1 MNKIR
6 RLLPYVW
13 PHRRGL
19 AIVLATLLAGVV
31 LDVLLP
37 WPIKILVDNILGKQP
52 LPSWAANAVSYI
64 PRAQEPSGLVAWLA
78 VATILLH
85 IAHNVLAMISTT
97 AFVSLG
103 QRMVYDLGA
112 DLFLHLQKMSLR
124 FHGKQQVGDLVAR
137 VTVDTY
143 CVQTFVSSILF
154 PLMHS
159 GLTLVSV
166 FWILWT
172 LEPSMALLA
181 LWVVPLLG
189 ILIRLFG
196 KAMEDAA
203 ILRSDLDARMMSLV
217 EQTLVALPAVQAFAR
232 EKSEYDRFQ
241 LCADETVAAHR
252 KSAAVDMTFKLLVGL
267 VTAAAT
273 AGILWLGAT
282 RALEGRIT
290 TGTILL
296 FLAYISALY
305 EPINTIVY
313 STATWQSISAHATR
327 VLEMLDTPADV
338 VEAKEAISVHLRG
351 EVEFDSVSFAYEK
364 DLPILSSIGFKVQPG
379 EVVAIVGPTGAGKT
393 TMLSLLVR
401 FFDPDIGRVLVDG
414 QDVRN
419 IKITNLRQQVAMV
432 LQDPFLFPLSVA
444 DNISYG
450 KPEATRE
457 QVIAAAKSANADEF
471 IRRMPNGYDTVI
483 GERGVTLS
491 GGERQR
497 LSIARAFLK
506 DAPIL
511 ILDEPTSALDALTE
525 KHLLDALERLTVGR
539 TTFIIAHRLSTI
551 RRATRILVLERG
563 RLVEQGTHEELADA
577 GGLYSML
584 YRVQSIATDSKEA
597 READEEVPSVVEYE
611 ARQ

>member
-1 MNKIR
+1 VKKIR

-13 PHRRGL
+13 PHRGGL
-19 AIVLATLLAGVV
+19 TVVLVTLLFGVC

-37 WPIKILVDNILGKQP
+37 WPIKILVDNILGPQP
-52 LPSWAANAVSYI
+52 LPPWAAGAIAYI
-64 PRAQEPSGLVAWLA
+64 PGASNPSGLVAWLA
-78 VATILLH
+78 FATILLH

-172 LEPSMALLA
+172 LEPSMAVLA

-203 ILRSDLDARMMSLV
+203 IVRSDLDARMMSLV
-217 EQTLVALPAVQAFAR
+217 EQTLIALPAVQAFAR
-232 EKSEYDRFQ
+232 EESEHQRFQ
-241 LCADETVAAHR
+241 ECADATVAAHR
-252 KSAAVDMTFKLLVGL
+252 RSASVDMTFKLLVGL

-305 EPINTIVY
+305 QPINTIVY

-338 VEAKEAISVHLRG
+338 AEAKEPLKLSLKGA
-351 EVEFDSVSFAYEK
+351 VEFESVCFEYEK
-364 DLPILSSIGFKVQPG
+364 DQPILSDICFKAKSG
-379 EVVAIVGPTGAGKT
+379 EVLAIVGPTGAGKT

-401 FFDPDIGRVLVDG
+401 FFDPDSGRVLVDG
-414 QDVRN
+414 NDVRN
-419 IKITNLRQQVAMV
+419 LKIVNLREQVAMV
-432 LQDPFLFPLSVA
+432 LQDPFLFPMSVA

-450 KPEATRE
+450 KPGASHEE
-457 QVIAAAKSANADEF
+457 VIAAAQAANADEF

-525 KHLLDALERLTVGR
+525 KHLLDALERLTIGR

-551 RRATRILVLERG
+551 RRASRILVLERG
-563 RLVEQGTHEELADA
+563 RLVEQGTHEELFDA

-584 YRVQSIATDSKEA
+584 YRVQSTATDSLNIVSCN
-597 READEEVPSVVEYE
+597 VPAHTQESGL
-611 ARQ
+611 R